1 MCLFNHGHLY
11 RLPFHFRLRKERTR
25 LKQFFQQRSQDWL
38 LSLSSLTKHVIMNTA
53 QATFNREAHTTFNR
67 E

>member
-11 RLPFHFRLRKERTR
+11 RLPFHFRFRKERTR

-38 LSLSSLTKHVIMNTA
+38 LSLSSLTKHVIMKTA

>member
-11 RLPFHFRLRKERTR
+11 RLPFHFRFRKERTR

-38 LSLSSLTKHVIMNTA
+38 LSLSSLSKHVIMKTA
-53 QATFNREAHTTFNR
+53 QTTFNREAHTTFNR